1 MGDLTLAPLLGYE
14 DHPPLSV
21 DELTSLGVSSYLS
34 ISFWDGATSPLLH
47 VKLTA
52 SSEGMFRAFGRQFF
66 RIQGDL
72 TMAFA
77 VNMWRDL
84 MGSVDPETQVPILK
98 NLTANIGQGLE
109 NL

>member
-1 MGDLTLAPLLGYE
+1 LTLAPPPGYE
-14 DHPPLSV
+14 DHPPLIV

-34 ISFWDGATSPLLH
+34 MSFWDGLTSPLLS
-47 VKLTA
+47 VNLTA
-52 SSEGMFRAFGRQFF
+52 SSEGMFRALGRRFF

-84 MGSVDPETQVPILK
+84 MGSVDPKTQVPVLR